1 MSRDAAIGL
10 AQSAEGFDGMYDAGE
25 YKKSVV
31 PGQSE
36 GRSLTD
42 QDDDMPAFIA
52 RYEGGNYVEQRDR
65 GEELYN
71 EKVAMMDADGDG
83 VVSLEERAAIDGK
96 AKSCIWEKC
105 VPPKPDHKDS
115 VGGIMT
121 GYKGHV
127 PRARDKIGANPL
139 GGLPGTPV
147 SPNGFTT
154 SNSAYGQT
162 SGWKGTKTND
172 YATESADPQG
182 LVSSPEKP
190 KLPHSGHVRPG
201 FGAPPPAQSY
211 PARNRS
217 HDARPRQSRSAH
229 HTFSL
234 ACCPHVRRCVCYA
247 ALLLA
252 AGHVPGG
259 RDIIGRSTFQTEDS
273 NNYLATKD
281 MTVDQW

>member
-201 FGAPPPAQSY
+201 FGAPPDSPELPRPQPQPRRQAAPIAQRPPHIALPA
-211 PARNRS
+211 ALTF
-217 HDARPRQSRSAH
+217 DAV
-229 HTFSL
+229 
-234 ACCPHVRRCVCYA
+234 CCV